1 MMDNEAQPYLNH
13 QWIQYE
19 EGLLAIGLSE
29 EALEEFATISNFQLP
44 LEGETVEAEQAFGEA
59 ETDEGPL
66 DLYSPINGTVVEIN
80 SAVIEDSELLA
91 EDPSESWL
99 IKVEPDNPDD
109 LNSVDLNLDDD

>member
-1 MMDNEAQPYLNH
+1 MIDNDAQPYLNH

-29 EALEEFATISNFQLP
+29 EAFEEFSKISDFQLP
-44 LEGETVEAEQAFGEA
+44 QEGESIEAEQAFGEA

-80 SAVIEDSELLA
+80 SMVIENPDSLC

-99 IKVEPDNPDD
+99 IKVEPDNPED
-109 LNSVDLNLDDD
+109 LKSVDLNLDDN